1 MNASA
6 KLPMNSATCSDRR
19 VVKTS
24 LNPSESY
31 HCISVSNQTI
41 GLAKKK
47 IRMARP
53 NRPAPIQK
61 RRGGRGMRSSRPSNG
76 PPRSNGSNGRYRRGH
91 LPPNLKPPPNG
102 GGGGGNRL
110 PRRGGVFSKAP
121 PPPGPPCA
129 GAPAPAPRRSL

>member
-61 RRGGRGMRSSRPSNG
+61 RRGGGGVGSPGPSKG
-76 PPRSNGSNGRYRRGH
+76 PAGAHRSNRPQPGGH
-91 LPPNLKPPPNG
+91 L
-102 GGGGGNRL
+102 L
-110 PRRGGVFSKAP
+110 PHLGTSPHAGRRGGRECRP
-121 PPPGPPCA
+121 A
-129 GAPAPAPRRSL
+129 G

>member
-61 RRGGRGMRSSRPSNG
+61 RRGGRGVRRSRPSNG
-76 PPRSNGSNGRYRRGH
+76 PPRSNGSNGRYRRGTFPRNLEP
-91 LPPNLKPPPNG
+91 LPSGGRG
-102 GGGGGNRL
+102 GGKRVPPAGGG
-110 PRRGGVFSKAP
+110 F
-121 PPPGPPCA
+121 
-129 GAPAPAPRRSL
+129 